1 MKNLSRSLM
10 VLIKKNQQ
18 AINDLLETKKND
30 SALSDQLTIE
40 VEKKKAL
47 ELRRHDLLKE
57 KKLVDEA
64 T

>member
-1 MKNLSRSLM
+1 MKILSRSLM

>member
-1 MKNLSRSLM
+1 M